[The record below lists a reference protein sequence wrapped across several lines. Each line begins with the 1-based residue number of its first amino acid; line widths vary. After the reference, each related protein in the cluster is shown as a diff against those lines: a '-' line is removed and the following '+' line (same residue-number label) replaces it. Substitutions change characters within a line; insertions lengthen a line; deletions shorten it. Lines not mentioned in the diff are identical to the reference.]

1 MPEMPRCDLTTVGI
15 TGTIG
20 SGKSTV
26 GKILQD
32 LKIPVLDSDEIVHN
46 LLSSDTETQ
55 NLVVDRFG
63 PAVLLSGKTS
73 NTKQIDR
80 KALGRIVFQDP
91 QSRRD
96 LEYIIHPR
104 VRATYKRKL
113 QEYAGD
119 PAIKIVAALVPL
131 LFEANLAAD
140 YDQTWAVTT
149 NDEVLR
155 QRLRARDN
163 FTDGELESRLAS
175 QWTQEKK
182 ASLADKVIDNS
193 RDVESTRAQVLNLVD
208 QLTRR
213 DGR

>member
-1 MPEMPRCDLTTVGI
+1 MPRCDLTTVGI

-32 LKIPVLDSDEIVHN
+32 LKIPVIDSDEIVHN
-46 LLSSDTETQ
+46 LLSSDSETQ

-63 PAVLLSGKTS
+63 TAVLLSGKTS

-96 LEYIIHPR
+96 LENIIHPR

-119 PAIKIVAALVPL
+119 PSIKIVAALVPL

-155 QRLRARDN
+155 KRLRARDN

-193 RDVESTRAQVLNLVD
+193 RDLESTRAQVLNLVD
-208 QLTRR
+208 QLTKR